1 LIVSKPAPVAGFLW
15 SRHGITDS
23 YGKVRMATQDQLF
36 HEDFRD
42 ALKHLVKAL
51 GGPEAVGLELWPAK
65 SMKAAGNWLRDCL
78 DPSRQAKLDIEEIVQ
93 LIRMG
98 RERGVHCAIHKLADE
113 TGYERPGIAP
123 PKTKAQLIG
132 EQMEYHLREF
142 RRLADE
148 HAAAITASELRSV
161 K

>member
-1 LIVSKPAPVAGFLW
+1 MG
-15 SRHGITDS
+15 
-23 YGKVRMATQDQLF
+23 TQDQLF

-51 GGPEAVGLELWPAK
+51 GGFEAVGLELWPAK

-78 DPSRQAKLDIEEIVQ
+78 DPERPAKLDLEEVVR
-93 LIRMG
+93 LLRMG
-98 RERGVHCAIHKLADE
+98 RERGVHCAVHKLADE

-123 PKTKAQLIG
+123 CKTKAQLIG
-132 EQMEYHLREF
+132 EQMAHHLREF
-142 RRLADE
+142 QRLANE
-148 HAAAITASELRSV
+148 QAAALTANELRAV